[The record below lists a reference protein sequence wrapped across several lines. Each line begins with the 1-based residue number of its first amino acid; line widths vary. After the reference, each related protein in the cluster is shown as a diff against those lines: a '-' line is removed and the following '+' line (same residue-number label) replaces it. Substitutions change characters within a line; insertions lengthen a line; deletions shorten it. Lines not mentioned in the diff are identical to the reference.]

1 MTANL
6 HQVLL
11 IIEGC
16 KSLQGLHEN
25 AYRCPLVSNSLLELE
40 AFLDAVLCSA
50 LQFQLQICN
59 VSLGLGNRVSER
71 LNLRCEACNLLLLAL
86 LFSGGFGC
94 VHLILLDLSLAIIIC
109 CNFILLLLLQHGDHL
124 VNCRFDFG
132 ECIELHAGCHD
143 GQLWAV
149 SLGSCFAQHL
159 RGTFALELALLMT
172 LRRDLCEAVGV
183 FESIPGTISSEDA
196 NCFRHCLNLSEP
208 C

>member
-11 IIEGC
+11 IVECC
-16 KSLQGLHEN
+16 KPLQSLHEN
-25 AYRCPLVSNSLLELE
+25 AYCCPLVSNSLLELKT
-40 AFLDAVLCSA
+40 FLHAVLCGT
-50 LQFQLQICN
+50 LQLQLQICN
-59 VSLGLGNRVSER
+59 VSLGLCNGVSER

-124 VNCRFDFG
+124 VNCRFHLS
-132 ECIELHAGCHD
+132 ECIKFNAGCHD

-149 SLGSCFAQHL
+149 PLGSSFAQHL
-159 RGTFALELALLMT
+159 RSTFALEFAFLMT
-172 LRRDLCEAVGV
+172 LCGDLYEAVGV